1 MIEICPLISV
11 FWCQFF
17 TFTDQL
23 EDCRQ
28 KTASLRV
35 EWKTLMMNSS
45 HLLSI
50 NDCLRKENGKK
61 YICNIQLAAEG
72 LKNFTLFYLCIGID
86 TMMGTLVFYQWQGS
100 WAGFEVFPYGK
111 HLIENLAKNYSGIDY
126 SGFSKVNG

>member
-1 MIEICPLISV
+1 MMEICPLISV

-61 YICNIQLAAEG
+61 YICNIQLASCRGVEKFHTFLSVYWDWHNDGNTCLPPMTRQLSWFWGFPLWKALDWKFG
-72 LKNFTLFYLCIGID
+72 QKLLWYWLLWFLK
-86 TMMGTLVFYQWQGS
+86 S
-100 WAGFEVFPYGK
+100 
-111 HLIENLAKNYSGIDY
+111 
-126 SGFSKVNG
+126 